1 MQCRGKSIFIKTFWN
16 CDILVYSSRNCRLD
30 WILQNVSQRFE
41 SSMKYSYMCLLSLCP
56 SLHVGVCL
64 LYGHMVARWH
74 TFNFQS
80 GSDHCNR
87 SIKTIT
93 TLYRN
98 NISFITRQFEGSV
111 TNYIS
116 CANDGTGLKY
126 RWQPALSHETWINED
141 LTVPLVCINLNDT
154 CKTFPGYW
162 WNKHKILQCKIIM
175 MEGSGFYF
183 SSSQLKTH
191 SLV

>member
-1 MQCRGKSIFIKTFWN
+1 
-16 CDILVYSSRNCRLD
+16 
-30 WILQNVSQRFE
+30 
-41 SSMKYSYMCLLSLCP
+41 
-56 SLHVGVCL
+56 
-64 LYGHMVARWH
+64 MVAQWH

-87 SIKTIT
+87 SIKTII

-98 NISFITRQFEGSV
+98 KINFITRQFEGSV

-126 RWQPALSHETWINED
+126 RWQPALSHETWRNED
-141 LTVPLVCINLNDT
+141 LGVPLVCINLNDT

-162 WNKHKILQCKIIM
+162 WNKHKILQYKIIM

-183 SSSQLKTH
+183 SSSHLKTH
-191 SLV
+191 SLVYVHLLLSILCNIVFSVHCRLSIYQHNLANAVKLLVLHGCVWAYGRFCNSCL